1 MENQPV
7 ILLSRITPETFR
19 AFALFDAF
27 QRQKRWRGPAL
38 FALIFS
44 AFAAVCFTLGRD
56 LPQSGLLG
64 GVLLAVGLI
73 LPAVYL
79 LNFFKEIKTKSA
91 QLGLD
96 KPKLVYTVRLDE
108 TAVSFRPSHPGKAP
122 GGAAPAQQGE
132 VSTPWPQVYGAWRTR
147 EAVYLYTAE
156 NTACLLPAGQASVPD
171 EELWAFIAAHLDPQ
185 KLHDRRRP

>member
-64 GVLLAVGLI
+64 GVLLAVGLG
-73 LPAVYL
+73 LPLFYIMYFLHSVEAQ
-79 LNFFKEIKTKSA
+79 TKKLRLA
-91 QLGLD
+91 Q
-96 KPKLVYTVRLDE
+96 KRPAYTVRLDE
-108 TAVSFRPSHPGKAP
+108 TGLSVEQNGEKASWAW
-122 GGAAPAQQGE
+122 AALTAAYRLPQC
-132 VSTPWPQVYGAWRTR
+132 VCLYPTPRNAF
-147 EAVYLYTAE
+147 
-156 NTACLLPAGQASVPD
+156 LLP
-171 EELWAFIAAHLDPQ
+171 EEADTRREVERSWELILTHLEEGKVFD
-185 KLHDRRRP
+185 LRG

>member
-64 GVLLAVGLI
+64 GVLLAVGLG
-73 LPAVYL
+73 LPLFYIMYFLHSVEAQ
-79 LNFFKEIKTKSA
+79 TKKLRLA
-91 QLGLD
+91 Q
-96 KPKLVYTVRLDE
+96 KRPAYTVRLDE
-108 TAVSFRPSHPGKAP
+108 TGLSVEQNGEKASWAWAALTATVSALGSAHPT
-122 GGAAPAQQGE
+122 
-132 VSTPWPQVYGAWRTR
+132 S
-147 EAVYLYTAE
+147 
-156 NTACLLPAGQASVPD
+156 S
-171 EELWAFIAAHLDPQ
+171 AAHMIILLAMNFTSSRHRAFWPDSKEP
-185 KLHDRRRP
+185 RPGQILSCFL

>member
-64 GVLLAVGLI
+64 GVLLAVGLG
-73 LPAVYL
+73 LPLFYIMYFLHSV
-79 LNFFKEIKTKSA
+79 
-91 QLGLD
+91 
-96 KPKLVYTVRLDE
+96 DE
-108 TAVSFRPSHPGKAP
+108 TGLSVEQNGEKASWAW
-122 GGAAPAQQGE
+122 AALTAAYRLPQC
-132 VSTPWPQVYGAWRTR
+132 VCLYPTPRNAF
-147 EAVYLYTAE
+147 
-156 NTACLLPAGQASVPD
+156 LLP
-171 EELWAFIAAHLDPQ
+171 EEADTRREVERSWELILTHLEEGKVFD
-185 KLHDRRRP
+185 LRG